1 MSQPAASHH
10 RLLRDFRSHVLARG
24 NNIARRIMK
33 GWNSKMS
40 NLAGLSLSWA
50 YTLEEILG
58 LVLVAGIV
66 GLYSL
71 LFAFTERNW
80 RGWLVSACLAFAVM
94 AWLIAASS
102 SAQPAAA
109 SDARTTTSHPLPAP
123 V

>member
-1 MSQPAASHH
+1 
-10 RLLRDFRSHVLARG
+10 
-24 NNIARRIMK
+24 
-33 GWNSKMS
+33 MS
-40 NLAGLSLSWA
+40 NLAGLSLSWT

-71 LFAFTERNW
+71 MFAFTERNW
-80 RGWLVSACLAFAVM
+80 RGWLVSACLSFAAM

-102 SAQPAAA
+102 SAQPANASDTRTAA
-109 SDARTTTSHPLPAP
+109 SHLVSAP